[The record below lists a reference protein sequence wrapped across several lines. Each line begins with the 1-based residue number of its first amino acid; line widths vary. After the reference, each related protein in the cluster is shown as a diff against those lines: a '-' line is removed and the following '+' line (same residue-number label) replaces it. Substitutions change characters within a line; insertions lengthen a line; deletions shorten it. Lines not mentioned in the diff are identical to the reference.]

1 MMTYACPFSQSE
13 LGKYFEWIITMVIQG
28 GWPQGCCYCCAL
40 PITLLVIQ
48 WNNHKWRIA
57 LFGNTT
63 SKLRLPWHRQRKW
76 ENKLSCR
83 YIGRLLGFHHSFCIV
98 KLTCKRNNGN
108 AMVALISKI
117 AISSIEIIGTL
128 IWLEVSVKALIPL
141 PGLIICIHHPPLS
154 PALPPTLGSLMIR
167 AYVLARYTA
176 VRALNL

>member
-1 MMTYACPFSQSE
+1 MMNYACSFSKSE

-40 PITLLVIQ
+40 SITLLVIQ
-48 WNNHKWRIA
+48 WNHHKWRIA

-76 ENKLSCR
+76 ENKKAAAL
-83 YIGRLLGFHHSFCIV
+83 IGRLLGFHHSSCIV
-98 KLTCKRNNGN
+98 KLTCTRNWNGN

-128 IWLEVSVKALIPL
+128 IWLEVSVKASIPL
-141 PGLIICIHHPPLS
+141 PGLKICHHHPPPS
-154 PALPPTLGSLMIR
+154 PALPPTLRSLMIR
-167 AYVLARYTA
+167 AY
-176 VRALNL
+176 

>member
-1 MMTYACPFSQSE
+1 MHFPSHCWLFNE
-13 LGKYFEWIITMVIQG
+13 IITNEELLCLV
-28 GWPQGCCYCCAL
+28 
-40 PITLLVIQ
+40 TLLASSGYHDIDKETEKI
-48 WNNHKWRIA
+48 NYAAA
-57 LFGNTT
+57 L
-63 SKLRLPWHRQRKW
+63 
-76 ENKLSCR
+76 
-83 YIGRLLGFHHSFCIV
+83 IGRLLGFHHSFCIV

-154 PALPPTLGSLMIR
+154 PALLPTLGSLMIR